1 MHFPVNFIKAV
12 VFGVF
17 GAALVCAMSQTV
29 GYHTLLRIQNTIDD
43 SHFDIWKK
51 RAPADD
57 GIVIVDADSVSLQML
72 GNFKRWPRRHF
83 TSVLDRL
90 HTDGARLVFLD
101 VMFMRGGLA
110 SENRA
115 LADTVMSGGNVI
127 IGYYLQLDPR
137 SLRRKPTDSVSGER
151 LVKRSPANGTEFLRA
166 WNMDLPIPELVFSAR
181 KLGFTNCIP
190 DPDGILRRIPL
201 FIGYRRS
208 TLSSASLQMWMY
220 LKGIKASGAVV
231 RPNGTRFGETF
242 IPTDRYGFMRLNF
255 RNSGHEHPRISFEN
269 VLNGRFAPGTFRGK
283 VVMVGSSSTLLKD
296 LKRVPGHRSLPGVEI
311 HAAALSTLLSGKFI
325 RVSPVGSM
333 LLLSLAAGIA
343 TGFFL
348 IFLPLFPA
356 AAASLAIPLVLY
368 AWAAFRFVSS
378 SELINITVPSAV
390 TIFMVVMMII
400 HRFVER
406 HTRADGFEK

>member
-137 SLRRKPTDSVSGER
+137 SLRRKPTDSVSSER

-220 LKGIKASGAVV
+220 LKGIKASGAV
-231 RPNGTRFGETF
+231 RQPNGTRSGETF
-242 IPTDRYGFMRLNF
+242 LPTDRYGFMRSI
-255 RNSGHEHPRISFEN
+255 SGIRDTNIPDTLKRA
-269 VLNGRFAPGTFRGK
+269 NGRFAPERPAQGGDGRS
-283 VVMVGSSSTLLKD
+283 VRLPQD
-296 LKRVPGHRSLPGVEI
+296 LKRVPAIVRFRVE
-311 HAAALSTLLSGKFI
+311 STPPRFPRCSAVSSYGSPRLARCCSSASPRASR
-325 RVSPVGSM
+325 RVSFLSFSPFFRLPRHLSPFHSCCMHGRRSGSCR
-333 LLLSLAAGIA
+333 LRNS
-343 TGFFL
+343 
-348 IFLPLFPA
+348 
-356 AAASLAIPLVLY
+356 
-368 AWAAFRFVSS
+368 
-378 SELINITVPSAV
+378 
-390 TIFMVVMMII
+390 
-400 HRFVER
+400 
-406 HTRADGFEK
+406 

>member
-1 MHFPVNFIKAV
+1 MHVTLKILKALA
-12 VFGVF
+12 FGVF
-17 GAALVCAMSQTV
+17 GAALVCAVSQTV

-51 RAPADD
+51 RQPVDD
-57 GIVIVDADSVSLQML
+57 GIVIVDADTKSNLML

-83 TSVLDRL
+83 TAAINRL
-90 HTDGARLVFLD
+90 NADGARLVFLD

-115 LADTVMSGGNVI
+115 LADTIMSGGNVI
-127 IGYYLQLDPR
+127 IGYYLQIDPR
-137 SLRRKPTDSVSGER
+137 SLKKKPTDSVSGER
-151 LVKRSPANGTEFLRA
+151 LVGRSPSDSTRFLRA
-166 WNMDLPIPELVFSAR
+166 YNMNLPIPELVFSAR

-190 DPDGILRRIPL
+190 DPDGTLRRIPL

-220 LKGIKASGAVV
+220 LKGVKASSAVV
-231 RPNGTRFGETF
+231 RPDGARFGDTF

-255 RNSGHEHPRISFEN
+255 RNAGHEHPRISFQE

-283 VVMVGSSSTLLKD
+283 AVMVGSSSELLKD
-296 LKRVPGHRSLPGVEI
+296 IKRVPGHRSLPGVEI

-325 RVSPVGSM
+325 RVAPVSSM
-333 LLLSLAAGIA
+333 LALSIVAGVV

-348 IFLPLFPA
+348 IFFPLFQA
-356 AAASLAIPLVLY
+356 LAASIAVPFALY

-378 SELINITVPSAV
+378 SELVNITVPSAV
-390 TIFMVVMMII
+390 TIFMVVMMVI
-400 HRFVER
+400 HRFVET
-406 HTRADGFEK
+406 HTRSDG